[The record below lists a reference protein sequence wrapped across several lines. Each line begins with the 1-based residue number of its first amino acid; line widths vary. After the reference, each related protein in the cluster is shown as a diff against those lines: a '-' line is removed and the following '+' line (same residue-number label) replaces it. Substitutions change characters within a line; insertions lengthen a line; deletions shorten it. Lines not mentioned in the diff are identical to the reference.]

1 MKSITLV
8 VLTAL
13 PFAAAPLRA
22 LEAAQNQP
30 AVGDAAAD
38 PAGDVPAHVRVHDGD
53 KAMHQAVHQAQRTR
67 GKFMAALTAPQP
79 GQTGFAVK
87 KRCIEGNKCEHIWLT
102 DLQFDGRVLRGK
114 IDNRP
119 IEMKSLRVGQ
129 KVTVRPEEI
138 SDWMYVENGKL
149 VGGYTVRAFYRKLPA
164 AQKRQFAQNVG
175 FRVE

>member
-13 PFAAAPLRA
+13 PFSAAPLLAR
-22 LEAAQNQP
+22 EASQTQP
-30 AVGDAAAD
+30 TAAGAAAD
-38 PAGDVPAHVRVHDGD
+38 SAGHVPAHVRAQDDD
-53 KAMHQAVHQAQRTR
+53 KAMHQAVHQAQRTL
-67 GKFMAALTAPQP
+67 GKFMAALASPQP

-87 KRCIEGNKCEHIWLT
+87 KRCIEGNKCEHIWLSE
-102 DLQFDGRVLRGK
+102 LKFDGRLLRGK

-129 KVTVRPEEI
+129 KVAVRPEEI

-164 AQKRQFAQNVG
+164 DQKRQFAQNVG